1 MAFRIKWR
9 SCVPKLKFL
18 SAALIVAATLAAPAT
33 ASDRQ
38 VSSRH
43 LAVNANASTT
53 PGAPYRGEGDRFADT
68 IATTCGATGAPTT
81 DPCFP
86 QFHDTVAARCLLL
99 ARLIWYLPLVHI
111 GRSDD

>member
-53 PGAPYRGEGDRFADT
+53 PGAQHIGEGDRFRGYEGHDVWGHWGT
-68 IATTCGATGAPTT
+68 YYGPMVPSIPWLVATCR
-81 DPCFP
+81 D
-86 QFHDTVAARCLLL
+86 LLDL
-99 ARLIWYLPLVHI
+99 DVRQRTSA
-111 GRSDD
+111 